1 MTVRSTTFGALLC
14 AATTFTIMTGAGCGT
29 DAKGVDDCRSI
40 EEARCAAAKNCGLI
54 SNVSECQNYYR
65 DQCLHGLGVSPPSSK
80 IIKECVATIQAAG
93 QCALEGNETA
103 PADCTKGL
111 PSQATTATTIC
122 EIVSN
127 PEETE
132 ECAFLTPNAD
142 AGSSGSGG
150 GGGGSA
156 GGAAGAAETGDAG
169 DAGGAAGANQ

>member
-1 MTVRSTTFGALLC
+1 MTVRSAIFSALLC
-14 AATTFTIMTGAGCGT
+14 GATAFTIMTGAGCGT

-54 SNVSECQNYYR
+54 GDVSECKNYYR

-80 IIKECVATIQAAG
+80 DIKLCVATIQAAG
-93 QCALEGNETA
+93 QCALEGRETA
-103 PADCTKGL
+103 PTDCANVI
-111 PSQATTATTIC
+111 PSTATTAKTTC
-122 EIVSN
+122 EIVTN

-150 GGGGSA
+150 SGGGGS
-156 GGAAGAAETGDAG
+156 GGAAGASETG